1 MSHSYVSNIM
11 HCVFSTKERTK
22 WITSD
27 LKKRLFPYMGG
38 IAKTNKIPALEI
50 GGVDNHVHLLLSVPS
65 TMTVAK
71 ALQLIKGGS
80 SKWIHDTFT
89 EHKHFSWQEGYG
101 AFSVSISQIQETI
114 AYIKRQEDH
123 HQRKSFKE
131 EFLSFLIKHNIEY
144 DERYVWG

>member
-1 MSHSYVSNIM
+1 M

-22 WITSD
+22 WITPD
-27 LKKRLFPYMGG
+27 LKKRLFSYMGG

-65 TMTVAK
+65 TITVAK

-114 AYIKRQEDH
+114 AYIKRQEEH

-131 EFLSFLIKHNIEY
+131 EFLSFLIKHNIKY

>member
-1 MSHSYVSNIM
+1 
-11 HCVFSTKERTK
+11 
-22 WITSD
+22 
-27 LKKRLFPYMGG
+27 MGG

-65 TMTVAK
+65 TVTVAK

-114 AYIKRQEDH
+114 AYIKRQEEH

-131 EFLSFLIKHNIEY
+131 EFLSFLIKHNIAY

>member
-1 MSHSYVSNIM
+1 
-11 HCVFSTKERTK
+11 
-22 WITSD
+22 
-27 LKKRLFPYMGG
+27 MGG
-38 IAKTNKIPALEI
+38 IAKTNKIPALGI
-50 GGVDNHVHLLLSVPS
+50 GGVDNHVHLLLSIPS
-65 TMTVAK
+65 TITVAK

-101 AFSVSISQIQETI
+101 AFSVSISQIQETV
-114 AYIKRQEDH
+114 AYIKHQEEH

>member
-11 HCVFSTKERTK
+11 HCVFSTKECTK
-22 WITSD
+22 IITPD
-27 LKKRLFPYMGG
+27 LKKRLLPYMGG
-38 IAKTNKIPALEI
+38 IANTNKIVPLEI
-50 GGVDNHVHLLLSVPS
+50 GGVDNHVHLLLSIPS

-101 AFSVSISQIQETI
+101 AFSVSMSHIQETI
-114 AYIKRQEDH
+114 VYIRRQEEH
-123 HQRKSFKE
+123 HKKKSFKE
-131 EFLSFLIKHNIEY
+131 EFLAFLKKHDIDY